1 MHALAIQVHV
11 HLEILRV
18 GHFVFGDHPWA
29 DGAEGVAALTL
40 VPSAAHFELVGAFA
54 HVIDGAIAC
63 HIVEGF
69 FLRHIACALAN
80 HNAQFNFPI

>member
-29 DGAEGVAALTL
+29 DGAEGVAALAL
-40 VPSAAHFELVGAFA
+40 VPSAAHFQLVGAFA

-69 FLRHIACALAN
+69 FL
-80 HNAQFNFPI
+80 